1 MRANGRELIRDV
13 GFAIVRAGDR
23 FTIDEVVFS
32 DPGAL
37 PLLGARSLEG
47 MNLAVDPQRKQLV
60 SAGPMPVART
70 ADPLCPMTLSIP
82 VPS

>member
-1 MRANGRELIRDV
+1 MASGRELIKEV
-13 GFAIVRAGDR
+13 GVAIVRVGDR
-23 FTIDEVVFS
+23 FTTGEVVFGE
-32 DPGAL
+32 PGDL

-60 SAGPMPVART
+60 SAGPMPAAHMVAT
-70 ADPLCPMTLSIP
+70 LCPITLSAP